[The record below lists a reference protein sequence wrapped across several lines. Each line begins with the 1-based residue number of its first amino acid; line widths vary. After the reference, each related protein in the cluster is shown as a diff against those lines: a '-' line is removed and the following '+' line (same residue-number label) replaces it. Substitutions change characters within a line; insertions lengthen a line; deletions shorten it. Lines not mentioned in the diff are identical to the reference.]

1 MDFHGPIAIV
11 LEAITRMTPEDAA
24 RAVAAIDPEDRAIS
38 EKFADSIGG
47 WERYAKAY
55 PTIIARSIETERQG
69 MMGDRFRATV
79 IGNSLVCRS
88 HGIALYTERLM

>member
-11 LEAITRMTPEDAA
+11 LEAITRMTPEEAM
-24 RAVAAIDPEDRAIS
+24 RAVADIEPEGRAIS
-38 EKFADSIGG
+38 EAFAEGIGG

-55 PTIIARSIETERQG
+55 PTVVARSIETESRG

-88 HGIALYTERLM
+88 HGIAMYTERLM